1 MNNMALG
8 RYRPYQTSIHKLDAR
23 VKIIGMISVIVAIFL
38 NYGSTPLNF
47 IVYGFLFLG
56 LFIVMLLG
64 KVSIRGVLKAFKA
77 MWLMA
82 VFILIFNI
90 FTPMNQTGGYFD
102 INGFKLYYAAL
113 YNTAYIFVRLFL
125 MIMTTSILTT
135 TTAPMEITF
144 GLEFLMTPLKW
155 IKIPVTAFAMILALA
170 LRFIPTLMEDTQRLM
185 KAQASRGV
193 DFKEGKFKEKI
204 NNSFFIEYVKYNNNY
219 YGTSY
224 SDLSKD
230 KVVIIEAEGLKSYL
244 EKARNQITVIFIR
257 CSKPIRRIRMIE
269 RLDSEEN
276 IQKRLNSD
284 DIVFNENVQAFADYV
299 IDSSNS
305 NVYDCAKLVD
315 SLYKKSVNSDAN

>member
-64 KVSIRGVLKAFKA
+64 KVSIRGVLNAFKA

-170 LRFIPTLMEDTQRLM
+170 LRFIPTLMEE
-185 KAQASRGV
+185 SS
-193 DFKEGKFKEKI
+193 
-204 NNSFFIEYVKYNNNY
+204 SF
-219 YGTSY
+219 TWS
-224 SDLSKD
+224 
-230 KVVIIEAEGLKSYL
+230 
-244 EKARNQITVIFIR
+244 
-257 CSKPIRRIRMIE
+257 
-269 RLDSEEN
+269 
-276 IQKRLNSD
+276 
-284 DIVFNENVQAFADYV
+284 
-299 IDSSNS
+299 
-305 NVYDCAKLVD
+305 
-315 SLYKKSVNSDAN
+315 

>member
-23 VKIIGMISVIVAIFL
+23 VKIIGMISVIVTIFL

-204 NNSFFIEYVKYNNNY
+204 KAI
-219 YGTSY
+219 TSLIIPLF
-224 SDLSKD
+224 SSSLMRSGDLAIAMECRGYDPKAKRTHY
-230 KVVIIEAEGLKSYL
+230 KVMHWSVAD
-244 EKARNQITVIFIR
+244 TIFLIA
-257 CSKPIRRIRMIE
+257 MM
-269 RLDSEEN
+269 
-276 IQKRLNSD
+276 
-284 DIVFNENVQAFADYV
+284 IVFAGSITLACFGMN
-299 IDSSNS
+299 
-305 NVYDCAKLVD
+305 YDLFQMFLELFK
-315 SLYKKSVNSDAN
+315 

>member
-1 MNNMALG
+1 MKN
-8 RYRPYQTSIHKLDAR
+8 
-23 VKIIGMISVIVAIFL
+23 
-38 NYGSTPLNF
+38 
-47 IVYGFLFLG
+47 
-56 LFIVMLLG
+56 
-64 KVSIRGVLKAFKA
+64 KVSIITLLRKKNLKK
-77 MWLMA
+77 
-82 VFILIFNI
+82 
-90 FTPMNQTGGYFD
+90 
-102 INGFKLYYAAL
+102 
-113 YNTAYIFVRLFL
+113 
-125 MIMTTSILTT
+125 
-135 TTAPMEITF
+135 
-144 GLEFLMTPLKW
+144 
-155 IKIPVTAFAMILALA
+155 
-170 LRFIPTLMEDTQRLM
+170 
-185 KAQASRGV
+185 
-193 DFKEGKFKEKI
+193 
-204 NNSFFIEYVKYNNNY
+204 KYNNNY

-284 DIVFNENVQAFADYV
+284 DIVFNENIQALADYV

>member
-125 MIMTTSILTT
+125 IVLYTRTNPLLCSFTKSPSNILLLHHLVFH
-135 TTAPMEITF
+135 P
-144 GLEFLMTPLKW
+144 FL
-155 IKIPVTAFAMILALA
+155 
-170 LRFIPTLMEDTQRLM
+170 RL
-185 KAQASRGV
+185 
-193 DFKEGKFKEKI
+193 
-204 NNSFFIEYVKYNNNY
+204 
-219 YGTSY
+219 
-224 SDLSKD
+224 
-230 KVVIIEAEGLKSYL
+230 
-244 EKARNQITVIFIR
+244 
-257 CSKPIRRIRMIE
+257 RRITI
-269 RLDSEEN
+269 L
-276 IQKRLNSD
+276 L
-284 DIVFNENVQAFADYV
+284 
-299 IDSSNS
+299 
-305 NVYDCAKLVD
+305 
-315 SLYKKSVNSDAN
+315 